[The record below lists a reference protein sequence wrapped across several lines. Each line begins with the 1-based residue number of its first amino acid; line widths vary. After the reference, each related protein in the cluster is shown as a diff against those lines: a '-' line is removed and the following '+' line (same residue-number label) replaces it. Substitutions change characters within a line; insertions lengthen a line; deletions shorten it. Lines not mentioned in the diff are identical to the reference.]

1 MTDIQTASLLRL
13 ADSAFPSGAFSQ
25 SFGLETAIIDGRVCD
40 EATLAAWLESY
51 LIDGWATLDG
61 AAMLLVMR
69 NFADA
74 GSLDAI
80 VTAASHAPEV
90 RTANARMA
98 AAIFD
103 SLSAMSVTSPALA
116 TYRFAV
122 FGGRAN
128 GVPALAFA
136 LAYAALGIEARDGF
150 LACASST
157 LTALGGVGTRAIP
170 LGQRA
175 TARVLWNARET
186 ALNALVEA
194 ERIAG
199 PDELCSQALDVE
211 LDALT
216 HRLLDGRLF
225 AS

>member
-98 AAIFD
+98 AAFSAAARMVFQR
-103 SLSAMSVTSPALA
+103 SLSRSRMRRSEL
-116 TYRFAV
+116 R
-122 FGGRAN
+122 
-128 GVPALAFA
+128 
-136 LAYAALGIEARDGF
+136 
-150 LACASST
+150 
-157 LTALGGVGTRAIP
+157 
-170 LGQRA
+170 RA
-175 TARVLWNARET
+175 TGFSRARR
-186 ALNALVEA
+186 
-194 ERIAG
+194 R
-199 PDELCSQALDVE
+199 
-211 LDALT
+211 
-216 HRLLDGRLF
+216 R
-225 AS
+225 